1 MRIRKRALTFEDVL
15 LVPAKSEVLPR
26 DVCLKTKLTKN
37 IELNVPFV
45 SAAMDTVT
53 EFEAAIAM
61 ARLGGIGIIHK
72 NMDIETQAMQV
83 RKVKRS
89 ESGMITDPITIKKEQ
104 TLQDAED
111 IMATYKIS
119 GISICDNT

>member
-1 MRIRKRALTFEDVL
+1 MQADQLNFSNLKSDLTRK
-15 LVPAKSEVLPR
+15 
-26 DVCLKTKLTKN
+26 

-72 NMDIETQAMQV
+72 NMDIDTQVLQCK
-83 RKVKRS
+83 KVKKS
-89 ESGMITDPITIKKEQ
+89 EFKIYGLSGSKVFSK
-104 TLQDAED
+104 
-111 IMATYKIS
+111 
-119 GISICDNT
+119 